1 MPSENRTTIPFIRF
15 LQFHIYWPQYG
26 IVLGLILIIAFLFP
40 QGKTLLYSYQ
50 LNDIARE
57 PIIAPFTFSILKTQ
71 DRLKSDLDEQLK
83 SVPFVFNREDKIVTN
98 QSQKISEFFA
108 MVNEIRYASWRFDES
123 KRLVYERRYHKQYE
137 KARSEFVSD
146 SANLNILTN
155 EFHKLYSFTEDKE
168 DWRAYTTPNQD
179 PRNMKD
185 LIIDQDKIIRICR
198 NRWSEGIYDIPY
210 KDILSNEVTINQG
223 EVPEMAS
230 PKDFNSLETAWTSA
244 RKELLELYTE
254 KDVFMNLGYD
264 LIIKFMKPNLI
275 FDSSLTKRRQ
285 QESQDKVPRSQG
297 VVLQNEMIVDAN
309 TRITEDILQKL
320 NSLSSAIAK
329 QEMSSGWKKT
339 VINFS
344 GKFILLSIIVSLFF
358 TYLIVYRVQ
367 TFRDWK
373 MVLLITIVYL
383 LQIGLAYIFVIR
395 LEWSEYLVP
404 VTVGAMTLT
413 ILFDA
418 RIGFMATIS
427 IVIIM
432 GLMMGQNIDFVIVS
446 LFTATVAVYN
456 IRELRNR
463 SQLFITM
470 FSLMGAGILVVAG
483 IGLFKQHA
491 WSSVAMD
498 IQSLMI
504 NSLLAPIVTY
514 GLIGLFEI
522 VFEVTTD
529 LTLMELLDYD
539 HPLLKK
545 AQQQTNGT
553 FNHSIVVGNLAESC
567 AGAIGAHSLLCRVG
581 AYYHDI
587 GKMVKPEYFI
597 ENQYAG
603 NNLHD
608 NLTYTMS
615 ARIIR
620 NHVKEGL
627 ALAKDYS
634 LPKIVSDFIPMH
646 HGTTRVEYFY
656 QKALEEAEQN
666 GSKVDESQF
675 QYPGPKPNTRETG
688 ILMICEA
695 VEAAVRSIKNPD
707 IIKIKNMINKIVKK
721 RIDEG
726 QLDNCPLTLDELD
739 KIVGT
744 VDGNT
749 GMLPVLRGIY
759 HIRIE
764 YPDDPKD
771 SVPT

>member
-1 MPSENRTTIPFIRF
+1 
-15 LQFHIYWPQYG
+15 
-26 IVLGLILIIAFLFP
+26 
-40 QGKTLLYSYQ
+40 
-50 LNDIARE
+50 
-57 PIIAPFTFSILKTQ
+57 
-71 DRLKSDLDEQLK
+71 
-83 SVPFVFNREDKIVTN
+83 
-98 QSQKISEFFA
+98 
-108 MVNEIRYASWRFDES
+108 
-123 KRLVYERRYHKQYE
+123 
-137 KARSEFVSD
+137 
-146 SANLNILTN
+146 
-155 EFHKLYSFTEDKE
+155 
-168 DWRAYTTPNQD
+168 
-179 PRNMKD
+179 
-185 LIIDQDKIIRICR
+185 
-198 NRWSEGIYDIPY
+198 
-210 KDILSNEVTINQG
+210 
-223 EVPEMAS
+223 
-230 PKDFNSLETAWTSA
+230 
-244 RKELLELYTE
+244 
-254 KDVFMNLGYD
+254 
-264 LIIKFMKPNLI
+264 MKPNLI
-275 FDSSLTKRRQ
+275 YDRELTEKRQ
-285 QESQDKVPRSQG
+285 QESLNNVPRSQG

-320 NSLSSAIAK
+320 NSLSTAFVK
-329 QEMSSGWKKT
+329 QGPESGWRKT
-339 VINFS
+339 FFTFT
-344 GKFILLSIIVSLFF
+344 GKFILLSIIVSMFF
-358 TYLIVYRVQ
+358 AYLIVYRIQ
-367 TFRDWK
+367 TFKDWK
-373 MVLLITIVYL
+373 MVLLITIVFL

-395 LEWSEYLVP
+395 FEWSEYLVP

-427 IVIIM
+427 VVIAM

-446 LFTATVAVYN
+446 LFTATIAVYN

-470 FSLMGAGILVVAG
+470 FALMGASILVVAG
-483 IGLFKQHA
+483 IGLFKEHG
-491 WSSVAMD
+491 WTSMVVD

-522 VFEVTTD
+522 GFEVTTD

-545 AQQQTNGT
+545 AQQETNGT

-597 ENQYAG
+597 ENQYTG
-603 NNLHD
+603 KNQHD
-608 NLTYTMS
+608 NLTPTMS

-627 ALAKDYS
+627 ALADEYS

-656 QKALEEAEQN
+656 RMAMREAEQD
-666 GSKVDESQF
+666 GSKVDETQF

-707 IIKIKNMINKIVKK
+707 IIKIESMINKIVKN
-721 RIDEG
+721 RIEDG
-726 QLDNCPLTLDELD
+726 QLDDCPLTLDELD

-764 YPDDPKD
+764 YPDDPKNPAP
-771 SVPT
+771 V

>member
-1 MPSENRTTIPFIRF
+1 
-15 LQFHIYWPQYG
+15 
-26 IVLGLILIIAFLFP
+26 
-40 QGKTLLYSYQ
+40 
-50 LNDIARE
+50 
-57 PIIAPFTFSILKTQ
+57 
-71 DRLKSDLDEQLK
+71 
-83 SVPFVFNREDKIVTN
+83 
-98 QSQKISEFFA
+98 
-108 MVNEIRYASWRFDES
+108 
-123 KRLVYERRYHKQYE
+123 
-137 KARSEFVSD
+137 
-146 SANLNILTN
+146 
-155 EFHKLYSFTEDKE
+155 
-168 DWRAYTTPNQD
+168 
-179 PRNMKD
+179 
-185 LIIDQDKIIRICR
+185 
-198 NRWSEGIYDIPY
+198 
-210 KDILSNEVTINQG
+210 
-223 EVPEMAS
+223 
-230 PKDFNSLETAWTSA
+230 
-244 RKELLELYTE
+244 
-254 KDVFMNLGYD
+254 
-264 LIIKFMKPNLI
+264 
-275 FDSSLTKRRQ
+275 
-285 QESQDKVPRSQG
+285 
-297 VVLQNEMIVDAN
+297 
-309 TRITEDILQKL
+309 
-320 NSLSSAIAK
+320 
-329 QEMSSGWKKT
+329 
-339 VINFS
+339 
-344 GKFILLSIIVSLFF
+344 
-358 TYLIVYRVQ
+358 
-367 TFRDWK
+367 
-373 MVLLITIVYL
+373 MVLLITIVFL

-395 LEWSEYLVP
+395 FEWSEYLVP

-418 RIGFMATIS
+418 RIGFMATTS
-427 IVIIM
+427 VVIAM

-446 LFTATVAVYN
+446 LFTATIAVYN

-470 FSLMGAGILVVAG
+470 FALMGASILVVAG
-483 IGLFKQHA
+483 IGLFKEHD
-491 WSSVAMD
+491 WTSMIVD

-522 VFEVTTD
+522 GFEVTTD

-545 AQQQTNGT
+545 AQQETNGT

-597 ENQYAG
+597 ENQYTG
-603 NNLHD
+603 KNQHD
-608 NLTYTMS
+608 NLTPTMS

-627 ALAKDYS
+627 ALADEYG

-656 QKALEEAEQN
+656 RMAMREAEQD
-666 GSKVDESQF
+666 GSKVDETQF

-695 VEAAVRSIKNPD
+695 VEAAVRSINNPD
-707 IIKIKNMINKIVKK
+707 IIKIESMINKIVKN
-721 RIDEG
+721 RIEDG
-726 QLDNCPLTLDELD
+726 QLDDCPLTLDELD

-764 YPDDPKD
+764 YPDDPKNPAP
-771 SVPT
+771 V